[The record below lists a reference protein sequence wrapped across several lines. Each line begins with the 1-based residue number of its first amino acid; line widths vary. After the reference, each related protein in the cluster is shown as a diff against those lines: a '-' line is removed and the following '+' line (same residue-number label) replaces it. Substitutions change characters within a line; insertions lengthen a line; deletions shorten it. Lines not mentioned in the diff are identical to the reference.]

1 MSAAATR
8 NAVPFGTL
16 LRLGRVSNLPTVW
29 TNVLAATA
37 IAGGDP
43 ASARTASVAFAM
55 TLFYVGGMYLND
67 AFDRDI
73 DARERPGRPI
83 PAGEIS
89 AAAVFGLGFTL
100 LALGCAIMA
109 LHGLASALVGLTLA
123 GAVVVYDVH
132 HKGNALSPVLMGLC
146 RALVYVGA
154 AMVAAGAIPTL
165 VLIAAAGVFAH
176 VVGLTYAAKQ
186 ETLDKVERLWP
197 LAVLALP
204 LVVALPWMAAGWTVV
219 AAWLALA
226 AVDLAS
232 VRLLKERRAPG
243 AVPRAVATLIAGIS
257 LVDAVFVASVAP
269 WLALPC
275 WAGFILTRALQRVVP
290 GT

>member
-1 MSAAATR
+1 
-8 NAVPFGTL
+8 
-16 LRLGRVSNLPTVW
+16 
-29 TNVLAATA
+29 VLAATA
-37 IAGGDP
+37 LAGGDP
-43 ASARTASVAFAM
+43 ASARTASVVFAM

-89 AAAVFGLGFTL
+89 ATVVFGAGFAL
-100 LALGCAIMA
+100 LALACAIMA
-109 LHGLASALVGLTLA
+109 LHGLASALAGGALA
-123 GAVVVYDVH
+123 GAIGVYDVH
-132 HKGNALSPVLMGLC
+132 HKGNALSPLVMGLC

-154 AMVAAGAIPTL
+154 AVAAAGAIPAV
-165 VLIAAAGVFAH
+165 VLIGAAGVCAH

-186 ETLDKVERLWP
+186 EAFDRVERLWP

-204 LVVALPWMAAGWTVV
+204 LVVALPWMSAGWIV
-219 AAWLALA
+219 AVAWLTLA
-226 AVDLAS
+226 VVDLAS
-232 VRLLKERRAPG
+232 VRLLKERRAKG

-257 LVDAVFVASVAP
+257 LVDALFVAAVAP

-275 WAGFILTRALQRVVP
+275 WAGFVLTRALQRVVP

>member
-1 MSAAATR
+1 
-8 NAVPFGTL
+8 VPFGTL

-37 IAGGDP
+37 IAGGDA
-43 ASARTASVAFAM
+43 ASARTASVAVAM

-73 DARERPGRPI
+73 DASERPGRPI

-89 AAAVFGLGFTL
+89 ATAVFGAGFAL
-100 LALGCAIMA
+100 LALACAIMA
-109 LHGLASALVGLTLA
+109 LHGLASALVGLALA
-123 GAVVVYDVH
+123 GAIVVYDLH
-132 HKGNALSPVLMGLC
+132 HKGNALSPLVMGLC
-146 RALVYVGA
+146 RALVYMGAAVAAVGA
-154 AMVAAGAIPTL
+154 TPAA
-165 VLIAAAGVFAH
+165 VLIAAAGVLAH

-186 ETLDKVERLWP
+186 ESLDRVGRLWP

-204 LVVALPWMAAGWTVV
+204 LAVALPWMAAGWIVVV
-219 AAWLALA
+219 AWFVLA

-232 VRLLKERRAPG
+232 IRALKERRAPG

-257 LVDAVFVASVAP
+257 LVDALFVAAVAP

-275 WAGFILTRALQRVVP
+275 WAGFVLTRALQRVVP

>member
-1 MSAAATR
+1 MSAAAMR

-43 ASARTASVAFAM
+43 ASARTASVAIAM
-55 TLFYVGGMYLND
+55 TLFYIGGMYLND
-67 AFDRDI
+67 AFDRGI

-89 AAAVFGLGFTL
+89 ATTVFGAGFAL
-100 LALGCAIMA
+100 LALACAVMA
-109 LHGLASALVGLTLA
+109 LHGLAAALAGVVLA
-123 GAVVVYDVH
+123 GAIVVYDAH
-132 HKGNALSPVLMGLC
+132 HKGNALSPLVMGLC

-154 AMVAAGAIPTL
+154 AVAAGATPAI
-165 VLIAAAGVFAH
+165 VLIAAACVCAH

-186 ETLDKVERLWP
+186 EALDRVGRLWP

-204 LVVALPWMAAGWTVV
+204 LVAALPWLAAGWMVA

-226 AVDLAS
+226 VVDLAS
-232 VRLLKERRAPG
+232 VRLLKERKAPG
-243 AVPRAVATLIAGIS
+243 AVPRAVASLIAGIS
-257 LVDAVFVASVAP
+257 LVDALFVASVAP
-269 WLALPC
+269 WLAVAC
-275 WAGFILTRALQRVVP
+275 WAGFGLTRALQRVVP